1 MGVGETAGIN
11 LVACDEDL
19 VGATGLFA
27 LVLAIA
33 LGKATPWIVAGRF
46 NNSLCIR
53 ELLRLKSPQL
63 GKRAPL
69 ACKSQ

>member
-1 MGVGETAGIN
+1 LQRCSELCRVNIECLDDVGETVEID
-11 LVACDEDL
+11 LVAYDEDL

-33 LGKATPWIVAGRF
+33 LGKATPWTVAGRF

-53 ELLRLKSPQL
+53 ELLR
-63 GKRAPL
+63 
-69 ACKSQ
+69 